1 MIAANGGAQAEE
13 IAGWYACYQFLA
25 REAEC
30 LDENRVTDWLELLAP
45 DIIYDMPIMQTQR
58 RTDDPI
64 APNGW
69 HMKETFGSLQARVAR
84 LGTNS
89 AWGED
94 PPSRTRR
101 LIGNVRGGPWA
112 GAEIP
117 VRSNLL
123 LYVGRGDSAEAVVL
137 GAERRDVLRRTA
149 NGLKLARRTVLL
161 SHTTL
166 PVQSLGV
173 FL

>member
-1 MIAANGGAQAEE
+1 MNIGAARDADIAAWFE
-13 IAGWYACYQFLA
+13 CYQFLA
-25 REAEC
+25 LEAEC
-30 LDENRVTDWLELLAP
+30 LDENRVTDWLGLLTR
-45 DIIYDMPIMQTQR
+45 DITYDMPIMQTQR
-58 RTDDPI
+58 RTGDPI

-69 HMKETFGSLQARVAR
+69 HMKETFGSLESRVAR

-101 LIGNVRGGPWA
+101 LIGNVRGGPW
-112 GAEIP
+112 GGPDID

-123 LYVGRGDSAEAVVL
+123 LYLGRGDSVEATVL

-149 NGLKLARRTVLL
+149 EGLRLARRTVLL

>member
-1 MIAANGGAQAEE
+1 VGQDIASWFE
-13 IAGWYACYQFLA
+13 CYQFQAL
-25 REAEC
+25 EAEC
-30 LDENRVTDWLELLAP
+30 LDENRVTDWLDFLTS
-45 DIIYDMPIMQTQR
+45 DITYDMPIMLTQR
-58 RTDDPI
+58 RADDPI
-64 APNGW
+64 AKNGW
-69 HMKETFGSLQARVAR
+69 HMKETYGSLQSRVAR

-101 LIGNVRGGPWA
+101 LIGNVRS
-112 GAEIP
+112 GALNGEEIP
-117 VRSNLL
+117 VKSNLL
-123 LYVGRGDSAEAVVL
+123 LYLGRGDSADHAIL
-137 GAERRDVLRRTA
+137 GAERQDVLRRTG
-149 NGLKLARRTVLL
+149 NGLRLARRLVLL

>member
-1 MIAANGGAQAEE
+1 MINGVARSEDIAA
-13 IAGWYACYQFLA
+13 WFACYQFLA
-25 REAEC
+25 FEAEC
-30 LDENRVTDWLELLAP
+30 LDDNRVTDWLGLLTP
-45 DIIYDMPIMQTQR
+45 DITYDMPIMQTQR
-58 RTDDPI
+58 RTGDPI

-69 HMKETFGSLQARVAR
+69 HMKETFGSLESRVAR

-101 LIGNVRGGPWA
+101 LIGNVRGGPWG
-112 GAEIP
+112 GAEFD

-123 LYVGRGDSAEAVVL
+123 LYLGRGDSVDSAVL
-137 GAERRDVLRRTA
+137 GAERRDVLRCTA
-149 NGLKLARRTVLL
+149 DGLRLARRTVLL

>member
-1 MIAANGGAQAEE
+1 MQ
-13 IAGWYACYQFLA
+13 
-25 REAEC
+25 C
-30 LDENRVTDWLELLAP
+30 LDENRVTDWLELLAQ
-45 DIIYDMPIMQTQR
+45 DITYDMPIMLTR
-58 RTDDPI
+58 RRSDDPI
-64 APNGW
+64 ASNGW
-69 HMKETFGSLQARVAR
+69 HMKETFGSLQSRVAR

-101 LIGNVRGGPWA
+101 LIGNVQSGSWEGD
-112 GAEIP
+112 EIP

-123 LYVGRGDSAEAVVL
+123 LYLGRGDSPDHAVL
-137 GAERRDVLRRTA
+137 AAERRDVLRRTTQ
-149 NGLKLARRTVLL
+149 GLRIARRFVLL

-166 PVQSLGV
+166 PIQSLGV

>member
-1 MIAANGGAQAEE
+1 MTANGAAQAED
-13 IAGWYACYQFLA
+13 IAVWFACYQFLA
-25 REAEC
+25 REAEY

-45 DIIYDMPIMQTQR
+45 DITYDMPIMQTQR
-58 RTDDPI
+58 RIDDPI

-123 LYVGRGDSAEAVVL
+123 LYLGRGDSADAAML
-137 GAERRDVLRRTA
+137 GAERQDVLRWTSA
-149 NGLKLARRTVLL
+149 GLRLARRTVLL